1 MNVISELFNGL
12 SDTEK
17 AALQATV
24 DDLAPKWDAAD
35 ASGKAAI
42 ELQFTEAL
50 NSFRASEI

>member
-12 SDTEK
+12 SDIEK

-42 ELQFTEAL
+42 ELQFSEAL
-50 NSFRASEI
+50 DSFRASEI

>member
-1 MNVISELFNGL
+1 MNTISELFNGL
-12 SDTEK
+12 SDIEK
-17 AALQATV
+17 AALQATA

-50 NSFRASEI
+50 NSFRESEI